1 MDRLD
6 AVRPKILY
14 RIGKDYKNQMVW
26 WDIFFTSFYYCANLN
41 GIEENIELKFMFVI
55 MKLFLN
61 IFLIYLFG

>member
-1 MDRLD
+1 MR
-6 AVRPKILY
+6 Y
-14 RIGKDYKNQMVW
+14 
-26 WDIFFTSFYYCANLN
+26 FFTSFYYCANLN